1 MKLIDDE
8 EFVLTVVS
16 PELLELI
23 SSSSD
28 EFVNVSNN
36 E

>member
-1 MKLIDDE
+1 MKLIGDE
-8 EFVLTVVS
+8 EFVLTVLS
-16 PELLELI
+16 LKLLELI

-28 EFVNVSNN
+28 ESVNVSNN